1 MARRR
6 DERID
11 RAVLAAVSE
20 LVREVGYSALTME
33 AVAARAGTTK
43 PAIRRRWRSRPHL
56 VVAAMADER
65 VGVVEIDTGCLHC
78 DIVGHLEALRVG
90 MADPALGRVIPAL
103 LADLADDPRLHEE
116 FLAIVWE
123 PRRNACAVSL
133 RRARERG
140 EVVKDLDVDL
150 LLDLFA
156 APVVFRALFRHAEL
170 GPDLAELVTHAVLVG
185 VGDTRA
191 SYCTNPAGQA
201 SSRGTAPRSPFAT

>member
-11 RAVLAAVSE
+11 RSVLAAVSE

-33 AVAARAGTTK
+33 AVATRAGTTK
-43 PAIRRRWRSRPHL
+43 PAIRRRWKSRQHL
-56 VVAAMADER
+56 IVAAMAHER

-90 MADPALGRVIPAL
+90 LADPALSRVIPAL
-103 LADLADDPRLHEE
+103 LADLANDPQLHEE
-116 FLAIVWE
+116 FLTIVWE

-140 EVVKDLDVDL
+140 EVQQLDVDL

-170 GPDLAELVTHAVLVG
+170 GPDFAELVTRAVLVG
-185 VGDTRA
+185 VGDSRT
-191 SYCTNPAGQA
+191 SYCTRQAGQA
-201 SSRGTAPRSPFAT
+201 SSR

>member
-11 RAVLAAVSE
+11 RSVLAAVSE

-33 AVAARAGTTK
+33 AIAARAGTTK
-43 PAIRRRWRSRPHL
+43 PAIRRRWKSQQHL
-56 VVAAMADER
+56 IVAAMAHER

-90 MADPALGRVIPAL
+90 LADPALSRVIPAL
-103 LADLADDPRLHEE
+103 LADLANDPQLHEE
-116 FLAIVWE
+116 FLTIVWE

-140 EVVKDLDVDL
+140 EVQQLDVDL

-170 GPDLAELVTHAVLVG
+170 GPDFAELVTRAVLVG
-185 VGDTRA
+185 VGDSRT
-191 SYCTNPAGQA
+191 SYCTRQAGQA
-201 SSRGTAPRSPFAT
+201 SSR

>member
-11 RAVLAAVSE
+11 RSVLAAVSE

-43 PAIRRRWRSRPHL
+43 PAIRRRWKSRQHL
-56 VVAAMADER
+56 IVAAMAHER

-90 MADPALGRVIPAL
+90 LADPALSRVIPAL
-103 LADLADDPRLHEE
+103 LADLANDPQLHEE
-116 FLAIVWE
+116 FLTIVWE

-140 EVVKDLDVDL
+140 EVRQLDVDL

-170 GPDLAELVTHAVLVG
+170 GPDFAELVTRAVLVG
-185 VGDTRA
+185 VGDSRT
-191 SYCTNPAGQA
+191 SYCTRQAGQA
-201 SSRGTAPRSPFAT
+201 SSR